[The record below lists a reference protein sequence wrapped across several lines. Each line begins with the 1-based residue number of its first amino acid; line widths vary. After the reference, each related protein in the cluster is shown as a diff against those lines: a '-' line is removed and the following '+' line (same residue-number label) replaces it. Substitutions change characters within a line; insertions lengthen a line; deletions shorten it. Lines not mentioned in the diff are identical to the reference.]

1 MKIVDLILSN
11 PDQANS
17 AVADS
22 MQARVFDYLDNYQLA
37 EESIDEATNTV
48 TKDKNGKIT
57 GWKHEGDWEKSKP
70 TTDKQAMSKV
80 KADTEGARKW
90 SERLTKEDLDA
101 MDQEEFE
108 ALVEDFE
115 QLDELSKAT
124 LGSYIK
130 KSAVDAKFKGFDAG
144 YTEGSESARSKKM
157 GGGSGSGMKDDEKAH
172 SRLKGIK
179 TAVNKLTK

>member
-1 MKIVDLILSN
+1 MNIVDLILSE
-11 PDQANS
+11 PEQANS
-17 AVADS
+17 AVAAS
-22 MQARVFDYLDNYQLA
+22 LQARVFDYLDNYQLA

-57 GWKHEGDWEKSKP
+57 GWKHEGDWKKSKP

-90 SERLTKEDLDA
+90 SEQLTKESLDA
-101 MDQEEFE
+101 MDQEEFA

-124 LGSYIK
+124 LASYMAKNTKESEK
-130 KSAVDAKFKGFDAG
+130 KNSKQSMSDKMKRIDG
-144 YTEGSESARSKKM
+144 YWKASDKMSK
-157 GGGSGSGMKDDEKAH
+157 
-172 SRLKGIK
+172 
-179 TAVNKLTK
+179 